1 MPDHIHP
8 LNWVTHPL
16 RRKAYTLYMPDR
28 MPDLLQDG
36 SHAELAGSKACL
48 ACSWALEGR
57 DEWNDEWMD
66 KWTENLSIL
75 QNFVPYRGCC
85 PATAQLRPENC
96 VKRGKGTAD
105 HMMPLGDWLT
115 PS

>member
-48 ACSWALEGR
+48 ACSWALKGGTDVR
-57 DEWNDEWMD
+57 TD
-66 KWTENLSIL
+66 
-75 QNFVPYRGCC
+75 
-85 PATAQLRPENC
+85 
-96 VKRGKGTAD
+96 GKSPHSTGQWQKKKI
-105 HMMPLGDWLT
+105 PKGSFLGDVEKMFALCR
-115 PS
+115 S